1 MMKNKLFIGKI
12 IFVSFSIFLASSCSQ
27 LQGMLSS
34 EQKLLEKEQT
44 GSAVISGNVWYYDG
58 DYSTDFSGTEGASL
72 NISFDKKVAV
82 ASTNDGKSKLS
93 GNISVTYKNVS
104 GQNCTQEYKIENGK
118 IILDDTDSDSGSVSA
133 GELNR
138 SGNCFRFN
146 MTPVTRLLDCST
158 AKNNELEMSLNLSG
172 FVCNEGCQKGRS
184 VETLSKKLKIKPLYS
199 KNFLEGGESFSS
211 VSKTDGVK
219 FHLPAYGKITLAEN
233 STVSFTLVSGS
244 LDTALTS
251 SDFTVIPSS
260 LTGLDFSCS
269 KDLYKQSFTGKL
281 TVSGI
286 VPELNASS
294 YTRSFLITFSNVKS
308 TDNSISSDTEA
319 NPSSASGASFDISTL
334 GVYNDSENLYV
345 QIKFS
350 NPPAFYNEDIITV
363 FLDVL
368 ENTAGGSAF
377 TEVKWISDEE
387 PRVGMGS
394 KIAFTENSSVEGQI
408 TTYVKEGKIYTTLD
422 YNSFASHTTIGALDA
437 AGSDVTHSY
446 NSSNWLN
453 KLSSSTVVY
462 KIPMSDIGL
471 GIGKTVY
478 VYGAVSHHHDT
489 KWEAASIAD
498 HIPAKAAKNSDGS
511 NIESKWASN
520 DASESYTINMRE
532 AFEYVVE

>member
-1 MMKNKLFIGKI
+1 MKNKFFIGKLI
-12 IFVSFSIFLASSCSQ
+12 CASFSIFLALSCSQ

-44 GSAVISGNVWYYDG
+44 GSALISGSVWYYDG

-82 ASTNDGKSKLS
+82 AATNDGKSRLS
-93 GNISVTYKNVS
+93 GSVFVSYKNISS
-104 GQNCTQEYKIENGK
+104 QDCTVEYKIENGK
-118 IILDDTDSDSGSVSA
+118 IILDDTDKDSGSVSA

-138 SGNCFRFN
+138 SGTCFRFN

-158 AKNNELEMSLNLSG
+158 VKNNEMEMTLNLSG
-172 FVCNEGCQKGRS
+172 FVCNEGVQKGRS

-199 KNFLEGGESFSS
+199 RNFLEGGESFSS
-211 VSKTDGVK
+211 VSKTEGVK

-233 STVSFTLVSGS
+233 SSVSFTLVSGS
-244 LDTALTS
+244 LDTALSS
-251 SDFTVIPSS
+251 SDFTVMPSS
-260 LTGLDFSCS
+260 PTGLDFSCS

-308 TDNSISSDTEA
+308 TDDSIPADTDA
-319 NPSSASGASFDISTL
+319 NPSSVSGASFDISTL

-345 QIKFS
+345 RLKFS
-350 NPPAFYNEDIITV
+350 NPPAFYNEDIVTV

-368 ENTAGGSAF
+368 ENTAGGSAS
-377 TEVKWISDEE
+377 TEVKWISDSE
-387 PRVGMGS
+387 PRVGMAS

-408 TTYVKEGKIYTTLD
+408 TTYVKEGKIYSTLD
-422 YNSFASHTTIGALDA
+422 YNSLESHKTIGALDA
-437 AGSDVTHSY
+437 AGAAVTNSYSTSD
-446 NSSNWLN
+446 WLN
-453 KLSSSTVVY
+453 RLSSSTVVY
-462 KIPMSDIGL
+462 KISMSDIGL
-471 GIGKTVY
+471 ELGNTVY
-478 VYGAVSHHHDT
+478 VYAAVSHHNDT
-489 KWEAASIAD
+489 TWASASIAD
-498 HIPAKAAKNSDGS
+498 HIPAIAAKNSDDS
-511 NIESKWASN
+511 NIESCWASS
-520 DASESYTINMRE
+520 DGSESYIINMRE